1 MSSKNICAMSKPL
14 KPQIRFKGYDDEWQL
29 KSLSDVCHSF
39 KYGLNASATIFD
51 GKHKYLRITDIDDD
65 NNTFNKD
72 DLTSPDISCFTDE
85 YKLSVKDIVFARTG
99 ASVGKTYLYDAN
111 DGNVYWAGF
120 LIRATV
126 NQNYDENFVFQ
137 NTLTNRYWRYI
148 GIASQRSGQP
158 GVNAT
163 EYGEFDFHVAPRITE
178 QREIGEYFKQI
189 DTQIKE
195 AEREVDRLEKMKI
208 ASLQKMFPRP
218 GATTPEIRFAGFSNP
233 WKEMTFKEVYS
244 SLKNNTLS
252 RDCLNYNNGIA
263 KNIHYGDVLIKFGA
277 FVNPLSIDVPY
288 VNSNVSLDRSS
299 SYKLADGDVIF
310 ADTAEDEAVGKCT
323 EIRGVSDID
332 VVSGLHTIAVRPK
345 FEFAPYYLGYYHNSN
360 AYHFQL
366 VPLMQGVK
374 VLSINRTAIAD
385 TMVAFPTSLDE
396 QRAIGEYFRNLDEL
410 IAAKRKSIVK
420 LRNIKKACLSKMFVN
435 DTEL

>member
-1 MSSKNICAMSKPL
+1 MSKPL

-29 KSLSDVCHSF
+29 KSLGDVCHSF
-39 KYGLNASATIFD
+39 KYGLNAAATTYD

-65 NNTFNKD
+65 NNTFNKG
-72 DLTSPDISCFTDE
+72 DLTSPNITCFTDE

-120 LIRATV
+120 LIKASV

-163 EYGEFDFHVAPRITE
+163 EYGEFDFHIAPNINE
-178 QREIGEYFKQI
+178 QREIGEYFSNL

-218 GATTPEIRFAGFSNP
+218 GATTPEIRFAGFSEP
-233 WKEMTFKEVYS
+233 WKTMTFKDVYS

-252 RDCLNYNNGIA
+252 RDCLNYNGGIA

-277 FVNPLSIDVPY
+277 YVNPLSVDVPF
-288 VNSNVSLDRSS
+288 VNFNVGIELSS
-299 SYKLADGDVIF
+299 AYKLADGDVIF

-323 EIRGVSDID
+323 EIRGVNDSN
-332 VVSGLHTIAVRPK
+332 VLSGLHTIAVRPNFK
-345 FEFAPYYLGYYHNSN
+345 FAPFYLGYYHNSN
-360 AYHFQL
+360 AYHSQL
-366 VPLMQGVK
+366 LPLMQGVK
-374 VLSINRTAIAD
+374 VLSINRTAISE
-385 TMVAFPTSLDE
+385 TMVAFPSSLDE

-435 DTEL
+435 DTNL